1 LVNGGLLAPN
11 VEGVPL
17 PWIVSPASD
26 REPNPPYGYVV
37 SFVWLHEPDFNA
49 PASRFMRGLCY
60 HYGVE
65 LHNFAPNA
73 ILQVAAFVVVCE
85 RFLGI
90 SVIWDLWVHLF
101 LAELHTLATVE
112 V

>member
-1 LVNGGLLAPN
+1 
-11 VEGVPL
+11 
-17 PWIVSPASD
+17 
-26 REPNPPYGYVV
+26 
-37 SFVWLHEPDFNA
+37 
-49 PASRFMRGLCY
+49 
-60 HYGVE
+60 
-65 LHNFAPNA
+65 
-73 ILQVAAFVVVCE
+73 VAAFVVVCE